1 VKFLKSSVMGVAKK
15 PNYLDFNG
23 NPDHDTNP
31 EVFKGHFICYYD
43 FYNHARQ
50 SLTEGCVI
58 Y

>member
-1 VKFLKSSVMGVAKK
+1 MGVAKK